1 MRPSDV
7 VKALSEFLWQAGDH
21 KRRSD
26 SFIAHGGGDKQ
37 REAAET
43 EENVKELKQE
53 MLTALETLEKIC
65 VLLPAD
71 RVGTVYIAGPMTGLP
86 EYNFPAFNEAAEALR
101 AQGETVYNPADHGL
115 VEGALWD
122 DYLRFDIGNLVKC
135 ESIYLLPGWSNSKGA
150 RTELKLAKKLDIVVR
165 FAPGAEQP
173 LD

>member
-1 MRPSDV
+1 MRAVDYQVALQQALDSYFCDGTLMGMLNSAELVADV
-7 VKALSEFLWQAGDH
+7 KKGIMEHFMSRSEAVEQA
-21 KRRSD
+21 R
-26 SFIAHGGGDKQ
+26 
-37 REAAET
+37 
-43 EENVKELKQE
+43 
-53 MLTALETLEKIC
+53 

-71 RVGTVYIAGPMTGLP
+71 RARSVYIAGPMTGLP
-86 EYNFPAFNEAAEALR
+86 EYNFPAFNEAAEVLR

-115 VEGALWD
+115 IQGALWD